1 MIVDICLS
9 DAELLLHTKLYRKS
23 VGVPTSLAMY
33 LETLHRLISVEGVLD
48 RTGKH
53 MMNARMSV
61 GRRWSLEEYE
71 LRASLLFIY

>member
-9 DAELLLHTKLYRKS
+9 DAEFLLHTKLNRKS
-23 VGVPTSLAMY
+23 VGVPTSLAMH

-53 MMNARMSV
+53 MMNARMSI
-61 GRRWSLEEYE
+61 GRRRSLEEYE